1 MQFGL
6 NRDSGIGMTK
16 DELINSLG
24 TIAQSGTANFVKALK
39 VYNQCI
45 LKLVNSCVYNHSE
58 ILH

>member
-1 MQFGL
+1 MQFVL

-39 VYNQCI
+39 VYTQCI
-45 LKLVNSCVYNHSE
+45 VKLVAYNHSE
-58 ILH
+58 IIH